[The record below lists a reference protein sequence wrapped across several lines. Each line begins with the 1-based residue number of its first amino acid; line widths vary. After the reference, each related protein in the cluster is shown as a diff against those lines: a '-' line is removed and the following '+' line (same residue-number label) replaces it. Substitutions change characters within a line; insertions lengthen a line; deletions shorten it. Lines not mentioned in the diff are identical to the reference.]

1 MRNGE
6 WTWGE
11 GGKEQRKKEKKS
23 TCAQIKKV
31 EKSESVQQET
41 ITHPLIGV
49 KGYVNITT
57 SLYSMIITICT
68 ELNKYIGQNGRNVRW
83 PRRRTV
89 YCSGSHRVTPVSPR
103 VALATSRREDPVS
116 RA

>member
-41 ITHPLIGV
+41 ITHPL
-49 KGYVNITT
+49 
-57 SLYSMIITICT
+57 
-68 ELNKYIGQNGRNVRW
+68 
-83 PRRRTV
+83 RRQR
-89 YCSGSHRVTPVSPR
+89 
-103 VALATSRREDPVS
+103 LREHYHIPL
-116 RA
+116 